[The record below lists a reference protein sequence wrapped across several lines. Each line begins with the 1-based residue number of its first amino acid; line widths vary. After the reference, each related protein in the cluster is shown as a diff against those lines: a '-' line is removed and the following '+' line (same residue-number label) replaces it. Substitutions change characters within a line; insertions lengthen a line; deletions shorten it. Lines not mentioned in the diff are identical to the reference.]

1 VSLLYADTSALLGAY
16 FADEPDHALLRATL
30 LEGDEPVVTSELT
43 RAEIASA
50 VRGAAAAG
58 RLPRWRALLD
68 RIDADCAEDGPIA
81 LLALRPRV
89 VLPTAHR
96 LVLDHRLRTL
106 DAIHLAVAVEEC
118 PELAGDGED
127 VAFVTRDRDQGIA
140 ATALGLTVR

>member
-1 VSLLYADTSALLGAY
+1 MSLLYADTSALLRAY
-16 FADEPDHALLRATL
+16 FADEPDHTLLRATL

-43 RAEIASA
+43 RVEIASA

-58 RLPRWRALLD
+58 RLPRWRELLD
-68 RIDADCAEDGPIA
+68 RIDADCGEDGPIT
-81 LLALRPRV
+81 LLALRSRV

-118 PELAGDGED
+118 PQLAADGEG
-127 VAFVTRDRDQGIA
+127 VAFVTRDSEQEIA
-140 ATALGLTVR
+140 ATALGFTVR